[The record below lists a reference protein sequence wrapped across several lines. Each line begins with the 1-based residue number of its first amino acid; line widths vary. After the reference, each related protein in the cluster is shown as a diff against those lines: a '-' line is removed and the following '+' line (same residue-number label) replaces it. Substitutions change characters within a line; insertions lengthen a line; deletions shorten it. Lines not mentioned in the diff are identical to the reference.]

1 MRNLTF
7 NSNGKKITFITILFS
22 LSLIFTSCGSGTS
35 SKNLSIPG
43 VDGPK
48 VNLVG
53 DNIVIDIVFENLK
66 VEGGARYAI
75 PKYPSSYVELAPD
88 LESDG
93 TILAFSVSLDDI
105 LGDGVTRLDPLS
117 LPGGRAIPGVSE
129 GALPAVAFSIDKLK
143 NMAFYVGPKIFGI
156 WIPLKKLDL
165 QGAMITTRFYTGETR
180 VGNLSLVGSDQNGEN
195 AGFFLALSV
204 SSSQKRRLERVADSN

>member
-1 MRNLTF
+1 M
-7 NSNGKKITFITILFS
+7 
-22 LSLIFTSCGSGTS
+22 
-35 SKNLSIPG
+35 
-43 VDGPK
+43 
-48 VNLVG
+48 
-53 DNIVIDIVFENLK
+53 
-66 VEGGARYAI
+66 
-75 PKYPSSYVELAPD
+75 
-88 LESDG
+88 
-93 TILAFSVSLDDI
+93 
-105 LGDGVTRLDPLS
+105 TRLDPLS